1 MPELDNYELEG
12 RLNAQREVLTL
23 LITHMVEAGDTDILD
38 ILERW
43 VDPED
48 HQEDP
53 GAVPNEAFAAEG
65 AALREYRLLAEQVRG
80 RTFSGSG

>member
-23 LITHMVEAGDTDILD
+23 LLTRLVEGGDTELLATI
-38 ILERW
+38 EGW

-65 AALREYRLLAEQVRG
+65 AAMLEYRLIAEQVRA
-80 RTFSGSG
+80 RSRS

>member
-1 MPELDNYELEG
+1 MPQLDNYELEG

-23 LITHMVEAGDTDILD
+23 LLTRLVDGGDREVLD
-38 ILERW
+38 VLERW

-53 GAVPNEAFAAEG
+53 GAVPTEAFAAEG
-65 AALREYRLLAEQVRG
+65 AALREYRLLVEQVRA
-80 RTFSGSG
+80 RVKP